1 MKVLVTGS
9 AGFIGSALTI
19 RLLDRGDTVIGVDN
33 HNNYYDPKLKE
44 ARLNRHID
52 HPNYTHVKINIEDRI
67 ALAELFEEYNFQY
80 VAHLAAQAGVRYS
93 IEKPNIY
100 IDTNIVGFTNILEGC
115 RQNNTKHL
123 VYASSSSTYG
133 QNTKQPYSTH
143 ESVNHPIS
151 LYAATK
157 KQMN

>member
-67 ALAELFEEYNFQY
+67 ALAELFEEYNF
-80 VAHLAAQAGVRYS
+80 S
-93 IEKPNIY
+93 I
-100 IDTNIVGFTNILEGC
+100 
-115 RQNNTKHL
+115 R
-123 VYASSSSTYG
+123 STLSCTSRRKIF
-133 QNTKQPYSTH
+133 N
-143 ESVNHPIS
+143 
-151 LYAATK
+151 
-157 KQMN
+157 

>member
-67 ALAELFEEYNFQY
+67 ALAELLKSTLFRSN
-80 VAHLAAQAGVRYS
+80 LAAQAGVRQL
-93 IEKPNIY
+93 KPNIY
-100 IDTNIVGFTNILEGC
+100 IDTNIVGFTNIL
-115 RQNNTKHL
+115 R
-123 VYASSSSTYG
+123 
-133 QNTKQPYSTH
+133 
-143 ESVNHPIS
+143 
-151 LYAATK
+151 
-157 KQMN
+157 M